1 MAFGL
6 VRKRLP
12 EPAAP
17 TVAPEPVTPTIAA
30 DAATGTSDSDSARE
44 ILELLEL
51 ELGAMIRQLE
61 RAANS
66 VAGGAE
72 ATAATLST
80 IRQRTDALTGRTS
93 AAQSTATT
101 FSQAADKFTHS
112 AEGIGSQ
119 VRDASRLADQASGAA
134 REASLNVDRLRESS
148 AAIGNVVNLIAQIAR
163 QTTLLALNSTIEAAR
178 AGSAGRGFAVVATEV
193 KALAVQTQNAT
204 EEITKKIDALQ
215 RDAANSVDAVHRISQ
230 AIEAIRPV
238 FENVNGAVAE
248 QNETTGEM
256 SANAATASHFIVS
269 VGDSAAE
276 IDSAT
281 KEAEAHGERVAN
293 AGRAVTMFAQKLKS
307 RCAVLLGQQEHE
319 VRRKRERLPCN
330 LQIEI
335 QTARGLITAAAY
347 EISMEGI
354 LICGPD
360 AEKLP
365 LNESLN
371 ATLESVGACRIR
383 ISERSKAG
391 AQTRFERPDA
401 QLSEKIEDKLW
412 SIHDEN
418 TEFVTRAME
427 AGTALT
433 RIFEDA
439 VASGAI
445 SVDDMFDTDY
455 VEIAGTNPVQHRTRI
470 LGWADRVLPPF
481 QEAFLARDPRMVFC
495 AMIDR
500 NGYLP
505 VHNKIYSHPQR
516 RGDVAWN
523 TANSRNRR
531 IFNDPAGLAAGRN
544 LRSYLIQSYA
554 RDMGNGKTIMM
565 REIDVPIRVKGRHW
579 GGFRTAYKL

>member
-6 VRKRLP
+6 FRKRSP
-12 EPAAP
+12 EPAALVVEAQAA
-17 TVAPEPVTPTIAA
+17 TAITA
-30 DAATGTSDSDSARE
+30 DAPAAADSDSARE

-61 RAANS
+61 RAAHS

-72 ATAATLST
+72 ATASTLTT

-93 AAQSTATT
+93 AAQSTASS

-112 AEGIGSQ
+112 AEGIGTQ
-119 VRDASRLADQASGAA
+119 VRDAGKLADQASAA
-134 REASLNVDRLRESS
+134 AYEASLNMDRLRESS
-148 AAIGNVVNLIAQIAR
+148 AAIGNVVNLIAQIAK

-178 AGSAGRGFAVVATEV
+178 AGAAGRGFAVVASEV

-204 EEITKKIDALQ
+204 EEITRKIDALQ
-215 RDAANSVDAVHRISQ
+215 KDAVGSANAVHRISQ

-248 QNETTGEM
+248 QNETTSEM
-256 SANAATASHFIVS
+256 SDNAASASHFIVS

-281 KEAEAHGERVAN
+281 KEAEAHGEEVAR
-293 AGRAVTMFAQKLKS
+293 AGKAVTMFAQKLKS
-307 RCAVLLGQQEHE
+307 RCAVLLRQDEREDQ
-319 VRRKRERLPCN
+319 RRRERLPCN
-330 LQIEI
+330 LKIEVH
-335 QTARGLITAAAY
+335 TARGSITAAVY

-354 LICGPD
+354 LISGPD

-365 LNESLN
+365 LNEILN

-383 ISERSKAG
+383 LTERTKAG
-391 AQTRFERPDA
+391 TLARFDA
-401 QLSEKIEDKLW
+401 ADAALRENIEDKLW

-433 RIFEDA
+433 KIFEDA

-445 SVDDMFDTDY
+445 SISDMFDEDY
-455 VEIAGTNPVQHRTRI
+455 VEIVGTNPVQHRTRI
-470 LGWADRVLPPF
+470 LGWADSALPPF
-481 QEAFLARDPRMVFC
+481 QDAFLAKDARMVFC
-495 AMIDR
+495 VMIDR

-516 RGDVAWN
+516 PGDVTWN

-554 RDMGNGKTIMM
+554 RDMGNGKTVMM
-565 REIDVPIRVKGRHW
+565 REIDVPIRVNGRHW